1 MLDTIIL
8 GTLRLLCIG
17 LAAIAVFVA
26 VMGWATKI
34 DRSLPYFGLTVVLLC
49 GFAGVDLWY
58 SIPPHVNHMPLRMG
72 IIQHSLFCLVPGAF
86 LKYLEVSTG
95 QSIFRA
101 TAAIFVVL
109 GCMLVPLFLGGAML
123 HSVDGTVY
131 PMPMYRFLLAPFV
144 AAAIVMILSEMVLG
158 LVRGSAEARRFLGFH
173 LLGCCLLAACGTI
186 DISQMLWGHFW
197 PFVLAYNHIPNF
209 SVIGVQAMG
218 YLMVGVAMKRILNL
232 VRSRQAYVLKL
243 ETAYEELSQARSLV
257 RIGQGVSVVCHEIK
271 NQAFALGGSVGVLR
285 EAVEFDK
292 SLTPSVD
299 RIALIAGRIHSFCA
313 DLSAPTRV
321 TSLGDKQCIDLPA
334 LISSTIARNF
344 QSEAE
349 RFSIDGGGAALNVNA
364 DAGRL
369 EQVFVNLFKN
379 ALEAGASRVHVWL
392 RAVNNL
398 YLLTVE
404 DDGHGVKELQYA
416 KLFSL
421 FRTAKSTGSGL
432 GLAISRSIIE
442 SHGGSLSAIP
452 TCLTADNHRG
462 MKFNICLPQL
472 SSETMA
478 DAGSIALCHEG
489 IGGIAEQIATTIR
502 NVGFIAERV
511 TPEDA
516 RVRLTA
522 AHGVFCSSALAG
534 QIAKAGLRALPVVG
548 VVEKSG
554 LPLGSCTATKYDNA
568 FVDEEMIADLMVG

>member
-8 GTLRLLCIG
+8 GTLQLLCIG

-58 SIPPHVNHMPLRMG
+58 WTPERRISVPLFANTV
-72 IIQHSLFCLVPGAF
+72 QHILFCAVPGVL
-86 LKYLEVSTG
+86 LKYLETSTE
-95 QSIFRA
+95 QPSFRLA
-101 TAAIFVVL
+101 AKVFFAWGLAMVPMFISGIMLAVVEGAVHVRIVYSLVFLPFVGAAILTVL
-109 GCMLVPLFLGGAML
+109 GLTATQAFWGDPERR
-123 HSVDGTVY
+123 
-131 PMPMYRFLLAPFV
+131 RFLLLQLTAFTFLGACGTVDVIPV
-144 AAAIVMILSEMVLG
+144 ALGKTAVSSPHSHVPGFSIIGIQVLG
-158 LVRGSAEARRFLGFH
+158 L
-173 LLGCCLLAACGTI
+173 
-186 DISQMLWGHFW
+186 
-197 PFVLAYNHIPNF
+197 
-209 SVIGVQAMG
+209 
-218 YLMVGVAMKRILNL
+218 LMVGATMQRVINL
-232 VRSRQAYVLKL
+232 VRVRRAYVLKL
-243 ETAYEELSQARSLV
+243 ETAYEELSRSRSMV
-257 RIGQGVSVVCHEIK
+257 RIGQSVSVVCHEIK

-299 RIALIAGRIHSFCA
+299 RIASIAGRIHSFCA

-321 TSLGDKQCIDLPA
+321 TSLGDKQSIDLPA

-379 ALEAGASRVHVWL
+379 ALEAGASRVHVRL

-404 DDGHGVKELQYA
+404 DDGHGVNELQYA

-432 GLAISRSIIE
+432 GLAISRSIVE

-452 TCLTADNHRG
+452 TCLIADNHRG

-511 TPEDA
+511 TPENA